1 MTLSCP
7 STISDVGAISATLQA
22 VDCQARGFAQS
33 GYEALSAT
41 GSPFEAWLT
50 AFLIIYVA
58 LLGWRLLLGGS
69 GRASELPMA
78 ALKIGA
84 ILAMVS
90 NWSLFQTLVFD
101 LVSKTPLELTRLI
114 VAPSAAQSSLGGDP
128 LGGLQVAH
136 DQLTLAAAAFGEAAG
151 RQAGPLAGGNAAAS
165 QALWQAAQLM
175 YLSTVGLFCT
185 AMIAVAILTAV
196 GPLFV
201 ALLLLT
207 TTQSLFVG
215 WVRALLAAM
224 LAPMLAWMA
233 SALMLLILEPNLVA
247 LARDRAAGDLQA
259 ATAMATAAL
268 ITVFALVQA
277 VLFGVGVFMATGYRF
292 SGNTGMSRS
301 VVATTPERRSGG
313 PSEIGA
319 ISRTERLA
327 AALSRTPALVG
338 GMGAAGR
345 SSSAASRPTFG
356 GAMAGREARS
366 PLRRLEVRGRRD
378 LGARQ

>member
-1 MTLSCP
+1 MTVSCP
-7 STISDVGAISATLQA
+7 TALGDAGAISATLQA

-33 GYEALSAT
+33 GYEALSAS
-41 GSPFEAWLT
+41 GSPFESWLT
-50 AFLIIYVA
+50 AILVIYVA

-69 GRASELPMA
+69 GRASDLPMA

-84 ILAMVS
+84 ILALVS

-101 LVSKTPLELTRLI
+101 LVSKTPMELTRLI
-114 VAPSAAQSSLGGDP
+114 VAPSAAQSSLVADP

-151 RQAGPLAGGNAAAS
+151 RQPGALAGGNATAA

-207 TTQSLFVG
+207 PTQSLFVG
-215 WVRALLAAM
+215 WVRALLAAL

-233 SALMLLILEPNLVA
+233 SALMLLVLEPNLIA
-247 LARDRAAGDLQA
+247 LARGRLAGDLQTD
-259 ATAMATAAL
+259 TAMATSAL
-268 ITVFALVQA
+268 VTVFALVQA
-277 VLFGVGVFMATGYRF
+277 VLFCLGIFMATGYRF
-292 SGNTGMSRS
+292 SGATGMSRS
-301 VVATTPERRSGG
+301 ALAALPEGRSDGL
-313 PSEIGA
+313 SEPLSM
-319 ISRTERLA
+319 SRTERLA
-327 AALSRTPALVG
+327 AALSRTPAI
-338 GMGAAGR
+338 AAGAGMAADR
-345 SSSAASRPTFG
+345 SSTVILTSMGSTL
-356 GAMAGREARS
+356 AGRDTGSS
-366 PLRRLEVRGRRD
+366 PRRPEVRGRREMD
-378 LGARQ
+378 SRQ